1 MIRGITLIT
10 VNKKEKVKKLL
21 KKQKEPEGKK
31 KKKPYIQ
38 LTGKNLLASF
48 LTTFMQKQK
57 EASLE
62 FQLHWHSS
70 KKG

>member
-31 KKKPYIQ
+31 KKKNLYSTHWKKPSGFFLNHVHAKAEGSQ
-38 LTGKNLLASF
+38 PRVSAPLTF
-48 LTTFMQKQK
+48 I
-57 EASLE
+57 
-62 FQLHWHSS
+62 
-70 KKG
+70 

>member
-31 KKKPYIQ
+31 KKKPIF
-38 LTGKNLLASF
+38 N
-48 LTTFMQKQK
+48 
-57 EASLE
+57 SLE
-62 FQLHWHSS
+62 KTFWLLS
-70 KKG
+70 